1 MKINKKHFDNAS
13 LKIWWVWHAP
23 VQSHTLLKIVPVLL
37 THPVFEDISFLTKKQ
52 RTQSQNLTSHKK
64 LASFGTIVDPEV
76 AKVRNAMV
84 WRSFKPVWP
93 VQRVLS
99 RFQSFTSKID
109 AKTQGLLR
117 YRTARDYVDRHVYQS
132 VWLYSNRILKWK
144 KLSKN
149 LS

>member
-1 MKINKKHFDNAS
+1 MNKKTFDNAS
-13 LKIWWVWHAP
+13 LKIWCVWHAP

-84 WRSFKPVWP
+84 WRSFKPVCTVALGHSAP
-93 VQRVLS
+93 MRVLIK
-99 RFQSFTSKID
+99 FKILEI
-109 AKTQGLLR
+109 KPSQ
-117 YRTARDYVDRHVYQS
+117 
-132 VWLYSNRILKWK
+132 NE
-144 KLSKN
+144 
-149 LS
+149 